1 MEKMPR
7 QDPRGDLAIVA
18 GEVTLQA
25 IPVVGNALAAVFGK
39 AARDQYELR
48 MSNWLE
54 TLGESVTRLEQ
65 KLEDLANDPEF
76 IDTVMSATAA
86 AGKTLHAEKLEA
98 LKNAVLNSADP
109 ESRPGEDLRLRFIG
123 IVEQM
128 VPDHLRLMNYFQSP
142 KQWFDQRPDISLPTM
157 TTTNRGL
164 VALAMRWDKSQ
175 EQRMDRLLED
185 LMTWRILGV
194 LHRSNGSLELINS
207 EHLTA
212 DGKEFMTYIQ
222 LPADLSADKGS
233 SAKI

>member
-1 MEKMPR
+1 MEKMPQ
-7 QDPRGDLAIVA
+7 QDVRGELAIVA

-109 ESRPGEDLRLRFIG
+109 ELRPGEDLRLRFIG
-123 IVEQM
+123 IIEQM
-128 VPDHLRLMNYFQSP
+128 VPDHLRLMTYFQSP
-142 KQWFDQRPDISLPTM
+142 SEWFQQRPEVSIPSI
-157 TTTNRGL
+157 TTNQDL
-164 VALAMRWDKSQ
+164 VSLGMGWGKDDEPR
-175 EQRMDRLLED
+175 RDRLLED
-185 LMTWRILGV
+185 LLTWRIVGLLSSSMGT
-194 LHRSNGSLELINS
+194 SNLVNS
-207 EHLTA
+207 QHLTA

-222 LPADLSADKGS
+222 LPADLSADEGS
-233 SAKI
+233 SVQI